1 MAHPIQAFLKE
12 EKKAAS
18 EVRIESS
25 TARQPARAVAFH
37 PVVVVVNYDAN
48 HRTTQS
54 KKREREGERQ
64 EGKKNYH
71 SNCPNHQETT
81 TFHTLGHLQYVS
93 SLVRHTPTH
102 TVWSLDP

>member
-54 KKREREGERQ
+54 KKKGERGR
-64 EGKKNYH
+64 ETRGKEK
-71 SNCPNHQETT
+71 
-81 TFHTLGHLQYVS
+81 L
-93 SLVRHTPTH
+93 SL
-102 TVWSLDP
+102 